1 MQRPDSPVHG
11 NTGLASLAQ
20 LFHVDR
26 FLTTDSPMVAWVVDH
41 STPTPMTIEYH
52 VGFEVGV
59 VLTGEHE
66 RQSSAGRAK
75 TGPGDV
81 WLLSMWEPHGWR
93 IAKRRTSDVTVVF
106 LPDFLGEEDL
116 EGISWLSL
124 FAASPDQRPRAAT
137 SRARGKILALAQ
149 QMKNEVEQ
157 KEPGWHTAVRLDLLR
172 ILLELSRQWDRRGFS
187 HQHLHTSTSNLARIV
202 PAIELVH
209 EQPARR
215 VRIAEAA
222 ASCGFSPT
230 HFKRIFRGT
239 MGVRFGQFALRTRLA
254 MAAQRLLT
262 TNESQEVIAAEAG
275 FFDASHLHRS
285 FVKHYG
291 CSPGTYRREAT

>member
-1 MQRPDSPVHG
+1 MEADNKSVSQQGS
-11 NTGLASLAQ
+11 LAGLAQ
-20 LFHVDR
+20 LFEVEPFFAPDC
-26 FLTTDSPMVAWVVDH
+26 PMVAWVVH
-41 STPTPMTIEYH
+41 HPAETSMRIEYH
-52 VGFEVGV
+52 GGFEVGV

-66 RQSSAGRAK
+66 RQSSARRVRM
-75 TGPGDV
+75 GPGEV
-81 WLLSMWEPHGWR
+81 WLLAMWEPHGWR
-93 IAKRRTSDVTVVF
+93 ISQPNTSDVTVVF
-106 LPDFLGEEDL
+106 LPDFLGEERL
-116 EGISWLSL
+116 EDISWLSL
-124 FAASPDQRPRAAT
+124 FAASPDH
-137 SRARGKILALAQ
+137 RARVVTPQIRQKILAKAQ
-149 QMKNEVEQ
+149 EMSREIEEE
-157 KEPGWHTAVRLDLLR
+157 EPGWRTAVRLDLLR
-172 ILLELSRQWDRRGFS
+172 ILLGLSRRWDRRGVS
-187 HQHLHTSTSNLARIV
+187 PHHRRTSTSNLARIV

-222 ASCGFSPT
+222 VSCGFSPT

-291 CSPGTYRREAT
+291 CSPGTYRREAK